1 MWHGVSQ
8 RRVRQGSRGVV
19 PAWEESIM
27 DDKVNV
33 AKARKEI
40 RAWQIVAQRESG
52 KTIEE
57 LQGEVDAIYADEPEV
72 LND

>member
-8 RRVRQGSRGVV
+8 RRVRQWLRGVV
-19 PAWEESIM
+19 PVWEESIM

>member
-1 MWHGVSQ
+1 
-8 RRVRQGSRGVV
+8 
-19 PAWEESIM
+19 M